1 MNVLM
6 VSPHFPPNFYQFSA
20 ALRRAGANVFGI
32 ADAPYDELRLEL
44 QAALTE
50 YYRVPDA
57 LDYDQLLRGVAY
69 LTFRHG
75 KMDWLESH
83 NEFWLETDAHL
94 RTDFNIPGIKNDLI
108 TDIKAKSRMKARFI
122 AAGVP
127 VARGR
132 VVHTPDEA
140 RLLIAETGYPVV
152 AKPDIGVGAAHTYR
166 INDDAELA
174 RFFEAK
180 PPIDYIMEEFISGV
194 IYSFDGLAD
203 REGNPI
209 FYTAHVFSQ
218 GIMET
223 VNEDQDLYYH
233 SLREIPAD
241 LEDAGRRALAAFDV
255 RARFFHIE
263 FFRTHSDGRHGDGR
277 HDDDRIVALE
287 VNLRPPGGPTMDM
300 FNYAN
305 EADLYQEWA
314 NVITGG
320 PVRTS
325 YDRPYFCGFA
335 GRKPWRTYRHSHDEV
350 MAAFGPLIVHFEHM
364 SPVFHRVLGDAAY
377 VARSPELDGIKAAIR
392 YVLEPA

>member
-1 MNVLM
+1 MNVVM
-6 VSPHFPPNFYQFSA
+6 VSPHFPPNFYHFCA
-20 ALRRAGANVFGI
+20 ALRRAGASVLGI
-32 ADAPYDELRLEL
+32 ADAPYEELRPEL

-50 YYRVPDA
+50 YYRAPDA

-75 KMDWLESH
+75 KLDWLESH
-83 NEFWLETDAHL
+83 NEFWLETDARL

-132 VVHTPDEA
+132 VVHTPAEA

-174 RFFEAK
+174 RFFETK
-180 PPIDYIMEEFISGV
+180 PPGDYIMEEFISGV
-194 IYSFDGLAD
+194 IYSFDGLVD
-203 REGNPI
+203 REGNPV

-241 LEDAGRRALAAFDV
+241 LEDAGRRTLAAFDV

-263 FFRTHSDGRHGDGR
+263 FFQTHYDGR

-305 EADLYQEWA
+305 DADLYQEWA

-320 PVRTS
+320 PVRTT

-335 GRKPWRTYRHSHDEV
+335 GRKPWRTYRRSHDEI
-350 MAAFGPLIVHFEHM
+350 MAAYSHMIVHFEHM
-364 SPVFHRVLGDAAY
+364 SPAFHRVLGDAAY
-377 VARSPELDGIKAAIR
+377 VARSPELDEIKAVIR

>member
-1 MNVLM
+1 MNVVM
-6 VSPHFPPNFYQFSA
+6 VSPHFPPNFYHFCA
-20 ALRRAGANVFGI
+20 ALRRAGANVLGI
-32 ADAPYDELRLEL
+32 ADAPYEELRPEL
-44 QAALTE
+44 QDALTE

-83 NEFWLETDAHL
+83 NEFWLETDARL

-140 RLLIAETGYPVV
+140 RRFIAETGYPVV

-203 REGNPI
+203 REGNPVFLHRPCLFAGHHGDGERGPGSLLPLVARDPGRSGGCRPPDI
-209 FYTAHVFSQ
+209 GRVRRARRGSSTSSSSARIHATAGSSRSKS
-218 GIMET
+218 T
-223 VNEDQDLYYH
+223 C
-233 SLREIPAD
+233 
-241 LEDAGRRALAAFDV
+241 GRRA
-255 RARFFHIE
+255 ARPW
-263 FFRTHSDGRHGDGR
+263 TCSTTPT
-277 HDDDRIVALE
+277 
-287 VNLRPPGGPTMDM
+287 RPICTRNGPT
-300 FNYAN
+300 
-305 EADLYQEWA
+305 
-314 NVITGG
+314 
-320 PVRTS
+320 
-325 YDRPYFCGFA
+325 
-335 GRKPWRTYRHSHDEV
+335 
-350 MAAFGPLIVHFEHM
+350 
-364 SPVFHRVLGDAAY
+364 
-377 VARSPELDGIKAAIR
+377 
-392 YVLEPA
+392 

>member
-1 MNVLM
+1 MNVVM
-6 VSPHFPPNFYQFSA
+6 VSPHFPPNFYHFCA

-32 ADAPYDELRLEL
+32 ADAPYDELRPEL

-83 NEFWLETDAHL
+83 NEFWLETDARL

-140 RLLIAETGYPVV
+140 RLFIAETGYPVV

-203 REGNPI
+203 REGNPV

-241 LEDAGRRALAAFDV
+241 LEDAGRRTLAAFDV

-263 FFRTHSDGRHGDGR
+263 FFRTHRRRRPDRRARSQPATAGRSDDGHVQLRQRGRSVPGMGQRDHRRAGA
-277 HDDDRIVALE
+277 HV
-287 VNLRPPGGPTMDM
+287 LRPALLLRLCGPE
-300 FNYAN
+300 AV
-305 EADLYQEWA
+305 ADLPPLARRDHGRVRSSDRALRAHEPRLPPGA
-314 NVITGG
+314 GG
-320 PVRTS
+320 RGLR
-325 YDRPYFCGFA
+325 DAFA
-335 GRKPWRTYRHSHDEV
+335 G
-350 MAAFGPLIVHFEHM
+350 AG
-364 SPVFHRVLGDAAY
+364 
-377 VARSPELDGIKAAIR
+377 
-392 YVLEPA
+392 